1 VAVDPTSLAEL
12 GSSGITVTRLGLGTG
27 PATRGLT
34 REDAGRFADTVRHA
48 SSLGIRYVDTAP
60 AYHLGASEEAL
71 GEVARESGDALVIS
85 TKVGRLVRP
94 GVEPTGT
101 QTRDPSSDDLVFDF
115 SRDGI
120 VRSVEESLE
129 RLGLERVDV
138 LMIHD
143 PDDHMD
149 QAIAEAYP
157 ALREL
162 KDQGHAGAIG
172 AGMTAAPP
180 LARFVRET
188 ELDCLLL
195 AGRYTLLEQS
205 ALDELLPL
213 CVERNVSVILGGV
226 FNGGLLAGS
235 STDLFNYARADES
248 VLAAARELS
257 ELCDDYGVP
266 LKAAAIQFPFAHPAI
281 ASVLSGT
288 VAKEH
293 LDENAELM
301 RVEIPAELWERMRAT
316 GHIRAEAPLPASRS
330 AEKA

>member
-1 VAVDPTSLAEL
+1 VAVDPTSPAEL
-12 GSSGITVTRLGLGTG
+12 GRSGIMVTRLGLGTG
-27 PATRGLT
+27 PATRGLS
-34 REDAGRFADTVRHA
+34 REGAGRFAATVRHA
-48 SSLGIRYVDTAP
+48 RSLGIDYVDTAP

-71 GEVARESGDALVIS
+71 GEVARESGNAIIIS

-94 GVEPTGT
+94 GVEPIGS
-101 QTRDPSSDDLVFDF
+101 QTRDPSSDDLIFDF
-115 SRDGI
+115 SRDGV

-162 KDQGHAGAIG
+162 KDEGRVGAIG

-188 ELDCLLL
+188 DLDCLLL

-213 CVERNVSVILGGV
+213 CVERHVSVILGGV

-235 STDLFNYARADES
+235 FTDLFNYARADDS
-248 VLAAARELS
+248 VLAAAKELS
-257 ELCDDYGVP
+257 ELCDEYEVP
-266 LKAAAIQFPFAHPAI
+266 LKAAAIQFPFAHPAV

-288 VAKEH
+288 VAEEH
-293 LDENAELM
+293 LDENTELM
-301 RVEIPAELWERMRAT
+301 RVAIPAELWERMRAT
-316 GHIRAEAPLPASRS
+316 GYIRVDSPLPDTRAT
-330 AEKA
+330 EQT